1 MASHLTKSRTMA
13 GLQCLRRLWLLV
25 HDPLP
30 YEEPA
35 PGSPIDIGQNIGRKA
50 HLLFPGGIEVT
61 EEPWEHAQAVA
72 RTAALM
78 ADAGVPAIFEA
89 AFEHDAIRVRV
100 DVLERRPAG
109 TWGLREVK
117 SSTRLKDHYIND
129 IALQA
134 YVLRGAGVSLSSI
147 ELLHVN
153 IAYIRGAGGIDWS
166 EFFARRDVSDAV
178 AAALIHLPDHL
189 PAMRACL
196 GAPMPPE
203 VEPGPQCGNPYRC
216 EFWDRC
222 TGHKP
227 DDWVSYM
234 PRLSQSQADGLK
246 ARGIETISAIPPDF
260 PLTGRQAVIR
270 EAIATGQ
277 PFVAPDLKRLLRN
290 FGPPACYLDFEA
302 MMPPIP
308 LYEGTRPYQTI
319 PFQWSLH
326 VLAGDGAL
334 HHREFLA
341 DDDGDPRRP
350 FAETLIAALSGSDAP
365 IIVYSTYEQTRLKEL
380 AANFPDLR
388 EALTAIIA
396 RLVDLLPIVRNGIYF
411 PVAGFSNS
419 IKSVGPALCPDF
431 TYEDLEDIADGATAA
446 AAFLPFASGQLT
458 LPEEVDRLR
467 ASLRVYCQRD
477 TLAMVEV
484 HRALMRLAGYP
495 NA

>member
-1 MASHLTKSRTMA
+1 LASHLTKSRYMA

-25 HDPLP
+25 HDPVP

-35 PGSPIDIGQNIGRKA
+35 PGSSVDIGQDIGRKA
-50 HLLFPGGIEVT
+50 HLLFSGGVEIT

-78 ADAGVPAIFEA
+78 ANASVPAIFEA
-89 AFEHDAIRVRV
+89 AFEHDGIRIRV
-100 DVLERRPAG
+100 DVLERLPAG
-109 TWGLREVK
+109 SWGLREIK

-134 YVLRGAGVSLSSI
+134 YVLRGAGIGLSSI

-153 IAYIRGAGGIDWS
+153 TAYVRGAGGIVWPA
-166 EFFARRDVSDAV
+166 FFARLDVRDAV
-178 AAALIHLPDHL
+178 AAALADLPDRL

-196 GAPMPPE
+196 GETMPPE
-203 VEPGPQCGNPYRC
+203 AELGSQCGSPYSC

-222 TGHKP
+222 TAHKP

-234 PRLSQSQADGLK
+234 PRLSLSQAKDLK
-246 ARGIETISAIPPDF
+246 ARGIEAIFAIPPDF
-260 PLTGRQAVIR
+260 PLTARQAIIR
-270 EAIATGQ
+270 EAIVTGQ
-277 PFVAPDLKRLLRN
+277 PFVASDLKRLLLN
-290 FGPPACYLDFEA
+290 YGPPACYLDFEA

-326 VLAGDGAL
+326 VLADDGRL

-341 DDDGDPRRP
+341 DGAGDPRRL
-350 FAETLIAALSGSDAP
+350 FAETLIASLSGADGP
-365 IIVYSTYEQTRLKEL
+365 VVVYSAYEQTRLKEL
-380 AANFPDLR
+380 AATSPDLR
-388 EALTAIIA
+388 QPLTDIIA
-396 RLVDLLPIVRNGIYF
+396 RLADLLPIVRNAIYF
-411 PVAGFSNS
+411 PDAGFSNS

-431 TYEDLEDIADGATAA
+431 TYEDLDDIADGVAAA
-446 AAFLPFASGQLT
+446 AAFLRLASGHLT
-458 LPEEVDRLR
+458 SPEDAGRLR
-467 ASLRVYCQRD
+467 AALRAYCQRD

-495 NA
+495 DG